1 MPLYSYYCVICD
13 DLYENMRSIKQRD
26 IKLVCPLCNELC
38 GRILDLSSFQ
48 LKGGGWY
55 KDGYGSKKPEPKEE
69 EK

>member
-1 MPLYSYYCVICD
+1 MPLYSYHCVKCD
-13 DLYENMRSIKQRD
+13 KVYENMRSIAQRD
-26 IKLVCPLCNELC
+26 VKLQCIVCDDLCE
-38 GRILDLSSFQ
+38 RILDLSSFQ